1 MCDIIEYL
9 YTIGNVPVH
18 RENLIQEREVN
29 HRNNALK
36 IRREKQC
43 AKEGLVVDEP
53 KTIHSL

>member
-1 MCDIIEYL
+1 MCGIIEYL

-36 IRREKQC
+36 IGREKQC
-43 AKEGLVVDEP
+43 TKEGLVVDET